1 MGWGGVCYDG
11 KDGSC
16 YEPGGLYIY
25 NIFGR
30 SCRSSLHNFGAL
42 TMIFIIINY
51 HNSLLIII
59 DHNNVKI
66 EKLLRMLL
74 M

>member
-1 MGWGGVCYDG
+1 MGGRYVG

-16 YEPGGLYIY
+16 YEPQGLCIY
-25 NIFGR
+25 NILVDPDK
-30 SCRSSLHNFGAL
+30 SSLNNFGAFDHDL
-42 TMIFIIINY
+42 NNY

>member
-1 MGWGGVCYDG
+1 MMESMGVVMNQGGCTFIISLVD
-11 KDGSC
+11 
-16 YEPGGLYIY
+16 P
-25 NIFGR
+25 N
-30 SCRSSLHNFGAL
+30 RSSLHNFGAL

>member
-1 MGWGGVCYDG
+1 MNQRGCTFIISLVDP
-11 KDGSC
+11 D
-16 YEPGGLYIY
+16 
-25 NIFGR
+25 
-30 SCRSSLHNFGAL
+30 RSSLHNFGAL

>member
-1 MGWGGVCYDG
+1 MMERVGVVMNQRGCAFIISLVDPD
-11 KDGSC
+11 K
-16 YEPGGLYIY
+16 
-25 NIFGR
+25 
-30 SCRSSLHNFGAL
+30 SSLNKFGAL
-42 TMIFIIINY
+42 DYDLHNY